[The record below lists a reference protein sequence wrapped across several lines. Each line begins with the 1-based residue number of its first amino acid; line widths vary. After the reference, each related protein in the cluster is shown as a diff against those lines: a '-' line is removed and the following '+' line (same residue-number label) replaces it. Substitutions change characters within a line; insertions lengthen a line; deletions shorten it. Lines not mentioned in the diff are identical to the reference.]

1 MILGSRAVTPV
12 MLLGVLMA
20 RAPEMPLRPRPPPS
34 LVLLPQ
40 ELCSPTCSWSPHLDC
55 FRYIFLA
62 AVKAL
67 PF

>member
-1 MILGSRAVTPV
+1 MILGGRAATPE
-12 MLLGVLMA
+12 MLLGVLLA

-40 ELCSPTCSWSPHLDC
+40 EPCSLTCSLSPHLDC